1 MNATS
6 SPGPDDLEA
15 LIGPPAGLT
24 DLCLYT
30 PELAR
35 AGYRL
40 NRFFAAIAFDRP
52 EAVAAFHQDPEGF
65 MARMGLTEEERGLVS
80 RRDFAGVARAGG
92 QPFVLFR
99 AFGAMGWT
107 PQDLVAGAA
116 DGGAGLRGVLH
127 RGGYI
132 EQET

>member
-1 MNATS
+1 MKPAS
-6 SPGPDDLEA
+6 CSQPDDLEA

-24 DLCLYT
+24 DLCMYT
-30 PELAR
+30 PDLAQ

-40 NRFFAAIAFDRP
+40 NRFLASISFDRP
-52 EAVAAFHQDPEGF
+52 DDVRAFQADPEGF
-65 MARMGLTEEERGLVS
+65 MSGFVLTDEERALIS
-80 RRDFAGVARAGG
+80 RRSFNEILRAGG

-107 PQDLVAGAA
+107 PKDMVANAK
-116 DGGAGLRGVLH
+116 DGGSGLMGALH

-132 EQET
+132 EKEK